1 MSNEQLVFRGSPF
14 KNTLQSFVGQ
24 IQKSANKQNNEEN
37 KVAIENA
44 LYFSVQKRMLKRE
57 HLGGDNEYL
66 TGLLGDINAATY
78 EFEQVCYYNSLSMDV
93 FSQLKSKVMSLLV
106 ND

>member
-1 MSNEQLVFRGSPF
+1 M
-14 KNTLQSFVGQ
+14 LQ
-24 IQKSANKQNNEEN
+24 
-37 KVAIENA
+37 
-44 LYFSVQKRMLKRE
+44 RE
-57 HLGGDNEYL
+57 HLDGDNEYL
-66 TGLLGDINAATY
+66 MGLLGDIIEATY